1 MSMGKALYRKYRPTS
16 LAEVVGQEH
25 ITKTL
30 ANAIKSGKISHA
42 YLLTGPRGVGK
53 TSIARILA
61 HQLNDLAYDETQAH
75 LDIIEID
82 AASNRRID
90 EIRDLR
96 DKVHVLP
103 AVAKYKV
110 YIIDE
115 VHMLTREAFNALLKT
130 LEEPP
135 AHVIFVL
142 ATTEAH
148 KLPETIVSRTQ
159 HFSFKPIEISTLVNH
174 LKTIATSEKMNIDD
188 DAIELVAVHGDG
200 SFRDSISLLDQVR
213 GINDHITKLEVQ
225 QLLGIAPAEALEK
238 LISLL
243 QAGTASDLFT
253 LLSELRSQGLQAGSV
268 ASQLSERLR
277 ELIISDEA
285 YQNTQTTKLL
295 HDLLSVGSSN
305 QPDRVLELVLL
316 DFLFANTPQHQVQV
330 AVPAGQPVAAK
341 SASFTTTST
350 LPETVAVSAKQPE
363 VSAEKSPKPKS
374 EKPVDT
380 KEAPP
385 KVVEKKDPEAT
396 STEPKTAAQPVAT
409 GTFDVAAWPVVLAA
423 IKKKYNT
430 LYGILRMAIPSSEG
444 STLTLACKFAFHQ
457 KQINESKNRKIISDI
472 ITEQT
477 GETVEIVCVINKD
490 DAAPAKSTNNNDIT
504 NVSDIFGG
512 AEVLES

>member
-1 MSMGKALYRKYRPTS
+1 MGKALYRKYRPKS
-16 LAEVVGQEH
+16 LSEVVGQEH
-25 ITKTL
+25 ITTTL
-30 ANAIKSGKISHA
+30 ANAIKAGKIGHA

-61 HQLNDLAYDETQAH
+61 HELNGLTYDETQNH

-96 DKVHVLP
+96 DKVHILP
-103 AVAKYKV
+103 AGAKYKI

-130 LEEPP
+130 LEEPT
-135 AHVIFVL
+135 AHAIFIL

-159 HFSFKPIEISTLVNH
+159 HFSFKPIEVNVLADH
-174 LKTIATSEKMNIDD
+174 LKSIAKSEKLKIND
-188 DAIELVAVHGDG
+188 DALQLVAVHGDG

-213 GINDHITKLEVQ
+213 SLGDHVTKDDVER
-225 QLLGIAPAEALEK
+225 LLGIAPEEALEK
-238 LISLL
+238 LFSVLED
-243 QAGTASDLFT
+243 GTAGDLFT
-253 LLSELRSQGLQAGSV
+253 LLNDLRSQGLRAGSV
-268 ASQLSERLR
+268 ASQLGDRLR
-277 ELIISDEA
+277 QKIIEEPA
-285 YQNTQTTKLL
+285 FQNHQSTKLL
-295 HDLLSVGSSN
+295 GELLRVGAST

-316 DFLFANTPQHQVQV
+316 DYLFASNPSEPTEPKSR
-330 AVPAGQPVAAK
+330 PQPVRPAQEPRQTQTQTQTPAQIQ
-341 SASFTTTST
+341 TQPREETTST
-350 LPETVAVSAKQPE
+350 KLIAPIDAPAEVTTPTPQP
-363 VSAEKSPKPKS
+363 ATKPQK
-374 EKPVDT
+374 T
-380 KEAPP
+380 KAN
-385 KVVEKKDPEAT
+385 T
-396 STEPKTAAQPVAT
+396 SDELPVAT

-430 LYGILRMAIPSSEG
+430 LYGILRMAEPSSEG
-444 STLTLACKFAFHQ
+444 STLTLSCKFGFHQ

-477 GETVEIVCVINKD
+477 GETVNITCILVKD
-490 DAAPAKSTNNNDIT
+490 GKQSAPASTKDVVS

>member
-1 MSMGKALYRKYRPTS
+1 
-16 LAEVVGQEH
+16 
-25 ITKTL
+25 
-30 ANAIKSGKISHA
+30 
-42 YLLTGPRGVGK
+42 
-53 TSIARILA
+53 
-61 HQLNDLAYDETQAH
+61 
-75 LDIIEID
+75 
-82 AASNRRID
+82 
-90 EIRDLR
+90 
-96 DKVHVLP
+96 
-103 AVAKYKV
+103 
-110 YIIDE
+110 
-115 VHMLTREAFNALLKT
+115 
-130 LEEPP
+130 
-135 AHVIFVL
+135 
-142 ATTEAH
+142 
-148 KLPETIVSRTQ
+148 
-159 HFSFKPIEISTLVNH
+159 
-174 LKTIATSEKMNIDD
+174 MNIDD

-277 ELIISDEA
+277 ELIISDKA

-341 SASFTTTST
+341 SASITTTST
-350 LPETVAVSAKQPE
+350 LPETVAVSAREQE
-363 VSAEKSPKPKS
+363 VSVEKSPKPKS

-385 KVVEKKDPEAT
+385 KVVEKKGPEAT

-512 AEVLES
+512 AEVLESW

>member
-277 ELIISDEA
+277 ELIISDKA
-285 YQNTQTTKLL
+285 YQNIQTTKLL

-316 DFLFANTPQHQVQV
+316 DFLFANNPLPKTQE
-330 AVPAGQPVAAK
+330 AAAQPVVTQ
-341 SASFTTTST
+341 SASITTSSVS
-350 LPETVAVSAKQPE
+350 PEVVAIPAKQPE
-363 VSAEKSPKPKS
+363 ASAEKSPKQKV